1 MRKSYEQ
8 QVRNQVSLFREQN
21 KVFKLQQFY
30 IDFYTGLKNYEELRN
45 TGKILATIMFTGNVT
60 NREFLAQR
68 FV

>member
-30 IDFYTGLKNYEELRN
+30 TDFYTGLKNYEELRN